1 MRRICTFFIGLAAAA
16 FVTAGLASLTVS
28 AQARTDASDFSIA
41 QLAAIDQVSTYL
53 NAISTLSGDFTQTAP
68 DGTVTEGQF
77 FIERPG
83 KLRFDYAAPSPL
95 LVISDGRWVAV
106 QDTRLRTTEKYP
118 LGTTP
123 LKMILSGD
131 INLLRDTKILAVYPE
146 TELVTVSIEE
156 RVGEAPGT
164 LTLMFDPVENRL
176 MRWTVTDVQGL
187 DTTVSLDNAVA
198 GTPID
203 PKKFRIIEHRILDV
217 GGDNVR

>member
-1 MRRICTFFIGLAAAA
+1 MRRICTFFIGLAA
-16 FVTAGLASLTVS
+16 FGLAALTVS

-53 NAISTLSGDFTQTAP
+53 NGISTLSGDFTQTAP
-68 DGTVTEGQF
+68 DGTVTAGQF

-83 KLRFDYAAPSPL
+83 KLRFDYAPPSPL

-123 LKMILSGD
+123 LKMILSRD

-156 RVGEAPGT
+156 RVGDAPGT
-164 LTLMFDPVENRL
+164 LTLMFDPIENRL

-187 DTTVSLDNAVA
+187 DTTVSLDTAVA

-217 GGDNVR
+217 GSGNTR

>member
-1 MRRICTFFIGLAAAA
+1 MRRICTFFIGLAA
-16 FVTAGLASLTVS
+16 FGLAALTVS

-53 NAISTLSGDFTQTAP
+53 NGISTLSGDFTQTAP
-68 DGTVTEGQF
+68 DGTVTAGQF

-106 QDTRLRTTEKYP
+106 QDTKLRTTEKYP

-123 LKMILSGD
+123 LKMILSRD

-156 RVGEAPGT
+156 RVGDAPGT
-164 LTLMFDPVENRL
+164 LTLMFDPIENRL

-187 DTTVSLDNAVA
+187 DTTVSLDTAVA

-217 GGDNVR
+217 GSGNTR